1 MFQIRRRR
9 RRDFTFTSYFQKR
22 FTRFFGSLCWIFREG
37 FYDHESGNLESF
49 AHVKKWTKP
58 LDQYD
63 ISVNLFKLFS
73 INGFVFGDVRSEE
86 SSLHSMKS
94 VSGRYKDYTL
104 FACNR
109 NLCEHELYDDKNDFE
124 LFFSLEIREK
134 KGVETVFDL
143 MFHKVKNEI
152 PVASVLVLRLV
163 VV

>member
-22 FTRFFGSLCWIFREG
+22 FARFFGSLCWIFREG
-37 FYDHESGNLESF
+37 FCDQESGNLESF

-63 ISVNLFKLFS
+63 ISVYLFKLFS
-73 INGFVFGDVRSEE
+73 INGYVFGDVRSEE
-86 SSLHSMKS
+86 SSLHSIKS
-94 VSGRYKDYTL
+94 VSGRYRDNSL

-109 NLCEHELYDDKNDFE
+109 SLCEHDLFNDDNDFE
-124 LFFSLEIREK
+124 IFFSLEIREK

-143 MFHKVKNEI
+143 MFHQVKNEI